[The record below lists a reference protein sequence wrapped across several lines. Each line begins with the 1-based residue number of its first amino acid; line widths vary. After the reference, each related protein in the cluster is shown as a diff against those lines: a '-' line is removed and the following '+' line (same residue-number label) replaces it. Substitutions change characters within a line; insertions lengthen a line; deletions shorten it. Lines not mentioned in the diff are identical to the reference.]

1 MIGVT
6 VPSLALTVAVA
17 SYRVPM
23 SGYCGGGASE
33 LGLSQSTFQA
43 VFTPTSWSHP
53 QEPNFSTAEYAD
65 AGGVLAM
72 PMAAIPAAATAVNA
86 EVLIFK
92 TRSFLE
98 RCLLPEVGHQG
109 IRT

>member
-6 VPSLALTVAVA
+6 VASLALTVAVA
-17 SYRVPM
+17 SHRVPI

-33 LGLSQSTFQA
+33 LCLSQSTFQA
-43 VFTPTSWSHP
+43 VITPTSWSHP
-53 QEPNFSTAEYAD
+53 QEPNFSTEEYAD
-65 AGGVLAM
+65 AGGALAM
-72 PMAAIPAAATAVNA
+72 PMTAIPAAATAVNA

-98 RCLLPEVGHQG
+98 RCSLPG
-109 IRT
+109 